1 MNENR
6 EKNENIN
13 KNLEKIDHVIA
24 VLSGKGGVGKSTV
37 ATNLA
42 LTLAE
47 QGYNVGLLDSDI
59 HGPTIPTML
68 GLESARITQTEQ
80 GLQPVQASKNLKV
93 LSMGFLISDK
103 DDAIIWRGPMKM
115 GAIRQLLGD
124 FDWGHLD
131 FLIIDLPP
139 GTGDEP
145 LSIAQL
151 IPKLSGAIIVTTP
164 QDVALVSVRKS
175 ITFVKK
181 IKIPII
187 GIIENMSGF
196 SCPHCGKD
204 INIFKSGGGEKAAND
219 LDLPFLGKIPLNPQI
234 VEMGDTGQTTLKG
247 NNQIASSFTDIV
259 EKMMKELKKGKRS
272 EGVNAR

>member
-181 IKIPII
+181 INIPII

-259 EKMMKELKKGKRS
+259 EKMMKELKREKGVK
-272 EGVNAR
+272 V